1 MNKALHVLVYV
12 FLALAGAAL
21 YFEIKLDAKRTELTD
36 RNRLQEDYLVK
47 IAKTIEQAD
56 PVKGEPF
63 EIKKDVSPVEAK
75 EEDNPMT
82 ENLLEEYPN
91 DIEQQNLKAYNW
103 SQNERDRMRQIYQI
117 DPVTGQ
123 PIQDGTGF
131 LMTGKGTADELL
143 NELFESAKKQQ
154 ARLNTTRARLAEM
167 RGKLEDVVNELN
179 KLKGVARTDKCTI
192 VNRDGRISKLE
203 EEKKEL
209 EGNIVKLKAQIEE
222 LNAEITSLKDEV
234 ATAKDETEAAKEEV
248 AKRQKLIE
256 RLQKIIQEL
265 MAARA
270 QGQGGG
276 GGGGGSAVTSLPAGD
291 KGKIIE
297 ADNNDMFAVVE
308 FSDEAMLELKG
319 PDLSKPLPVLELS
332 VKRPGFNGTAGEFVG
347 RLRIRQE
354 VPGKKYIIC
363 DILSDWEQDKIK
375 ADDIVFAD

>member
-103 SQNERDRMRQIYQI
+103 SQNERDRMRHIYQI

-167 RGKLEDVVNELN
+167 RGRLEDVVNELN

-248 AKRQKLIE
+248 SKRQKLIE

-319 PDLSKPLPVLELS
+319 PDQSKPLPVLELS